1 MRYIFGSLTR
11 ISNLAQVD
19 FGVESRPRA
28 EWDTGDYVVCEATHV
43 RGPERS
49 VELANGRM
57 MDVVEGD
64 LIVGALGDRAATL
77 ALVGSWRD
85 VGPDLEIDMLTAA
98 ALFGRITSKSS
109 FANWPM
115 RIAYRGHVRIGGR
128 KARMRDYVSPMPP
141 RALDV
146 PLVLVIGTSMSSG
159 KTTSCRVLVG
169 ELKRRGLTVFG
180 AKLTGV
186 GRYRDVLSMGDAGAD
201 QVFDF
206 VDAGLPSTVCPPE
219 EYREAIAGLLSR
231 MVAAK
236 PDVIVVEAGASPLE
250 RYNGAT
256 AVGMI
261 SSGVRFTVL
270 CASDPYAV
278 AGVMNAFERRPDL
291 VAGGA
296 ANTQASIA
304 LVRKLTGLT
313 DILDLTDL
321 DSLPALRELLDAK
334 LGLAS
339 TA

>member
-11 ISNLAQVD
+11 ISNLPQVD
-19 FGVESRPRA
+19 FAVEPCPRS
-28 EWDTGDYVVCEATHV
+28 EWDTGDYVVCDATHV

-49 VELANGRM
+49 VELGNGRM
-57 MDVVEGD
+57 MDVLEGD
-64 LIVGALGDRAATL
+64 QIVGALGDRSATL

-85 VGPDLEIDMLTAA
+85 VGEDLAIDMLTAG

-115 RIAYRGHVRIGGR
+115 RVAYRGHVRIGGR
-128 KARMRDYVSPMPP
+128 KARMRDYVSPVPP
-141 RALDV
+141 RTLDV
-146 PLVLVIGTSMSSG
+146 PMVLVIGTSMSSG
-159 KTTSCRVLVG
+159 KTTSCRVIVG
-169 ELKRRGLTVFG
+169 ELKRRGLTVLA

-186 GRYRDVLSMGDAGAD
+186 GRYRDVLSMSDAGAD

-206 VDAGLPSTVCPPE
+206 VDAGLPSTVCPVE
-219 EYREAIAGLLSR
+219 EYRQAIAGLLSR
-231 MVAAK
+231 MAAAK

-256 AVGMI
+256 AVDMI
-261 SSGVRFTVL
+261 SSRVRLTVL

-278 AGVMNAFERRPDL
+278 AGVMSAFKRRADL

-296 ANTQASIA
+296 ANTQAGIA

-313 DILDLTDL
+313 TTLDLTDR

-334 LGLAS
+334 LGLPL